1 MSIGPVS
8 PLSFGVTHVNRA
20 AVTHERS
27 CSSAHRERPD
37 RDGERPD
44 RHREP
49 EGFRQP
55 ATTVRAIRI
64 ARLAKASLNKPAA
77 AREAVVTRL
86 WKRRGR
92 DVRADGAKLVQRAVG
107 ERPGDRLAAWI
118 AARRVMRWPRG
129 WLRTNEGHDVLELS
143 ARVRDVEDG

>member
-1 MSIGPVS
+1 MWVDELS
-8 PLSFGVTHVNRA
+8 PIYPLTQS
-20 AVTHERS
+20 
-27 CSSAHRERPD
+27 
-37 RDGERPD
+37 DGERPD

-77 AREAVVTRL
+77 AREAVVTTR

-92 DVRADGAKLVQRAVG
+92 DVRTGGAQ
-107 ERPGDRLAAWI
+107 LAHSPNW
-118 AARRVMRWPRG
+118 
-129 WLRTNEGHDVLELS
+129 S
-143 ARVRDVEDG
+143 QS